1 MKKTLHQLG
10 EDALISRLVSM
21 MPRDADPLAGPG
33 DDCAVIDQGKDR
45 PLQLLKT
52 DAMVERVHFLAD
64 APPRKIGWKAIA
76 RVTSDFAAMGGVPDR
91 FLITIALPANWPVT
105 FVESIYRGM
114 ADCLKAFGGSL
125 AGGETTRVPEGSAAM
140 ISIAATGQVD
150 RKNLVLRSGGKPGD
164 LILVTGRL
172 GGSITGKHLSF
183 TPRQAES
190 QWLVTHARPSAMMD
204 LSDGLAKDL
213 PRLAKASRCGFQLDP
228 DQIPKTRGCSLE
240 QALGDGE
247 DFELLLTLSPKK
259 WPEFSAKWKAA
270 FPKLP
275 LSVIGQLTETTGKQ
289 TALTGGWDPFKSRS
303 GA

>member
-1 MKKTLHQLG
+1 MKKSLHQLG
-10 EDALISRLVSM
+10 EDALISRLVAL
-21 MPRDADPLAGPG
+21 MPRDSDPLAGPG
-33 DDCAVIDQGKDR
+33 DDCAVIDLGKGR

-52 DAMVERVHFLAD
+52 DAMVERVHFLAT

-76 RVTSDFAAMGGVPDR
+76 RVTSDFAAMGGTPDR
-91 FLITIALPANWPVT
+91 FLVTLALPADWPVG

-114 ADCLKAFGGSL
+114 ADCLRAFGGTL

-140 ISIAATGQVD
+140 ISIAATGLVD
-150 RKNLVLRSGGKPGD
+150 RKNLVLRSGGNPGD
-164 LILVTGRL
+164 LILVTGKL

-190 QWLVTHARPSAMMD
+190 QWLVHHAKPSAMMD

-213 PRLAKASRCGFQLDP
+213 PRLAKASRCGFQLDSNS
-228 DQIPKTRGCSLE
+228 IPKTRGCTLD

-259 WPEFSAKWKAA
+259 WPQLSAKWKAA

-275 LSVIGQLTETTGKQ
+275 LAVIGQLTDPGKKPSP
-289 TALTGGWDPFKSRS
+289 LTGGWDPFRS
-303 GA
+303 S

>member
-1 MKKTLHQLG
+1 MKRTLHQLG
-10 EDALISRLVSM
+10 EDALITRLIDL
-21 MPRDADPLAGPG
+21 MPRDPDPLAGPG
-33 DDCAVIDQGKDR
+33 DDCAVIDPGKGK

-52 DAMVERVHFLAD
+52 DAMVERVHFLAS

-76 RVTSDFAAMGGVPDR
+76 RVTSDFAAMGGFPDR
-91 FLITIALPANWPVT
+91 FLITIALPANWPVA

-114 ADCLKAFGGSL
+114 ADCLKAFGGTL

-140 ISIAATGQVD
+140 ISIAATGLVD

-164 LILVTGRL
+164 LILVTGKL

-183 TPRQAES
+183 TPRQTES
-190 QWLVTHARPSAMMD
+190 QWLVTHAKPSAMMD

-213 PRLAKASRCGFQLDP
+213 PRLAKASGCGFSLDSNS
-228 DQIPKTRGCSLE
+228 IPKSRGCTLD

-259 WPEFSAKWKAA
+259 WPELSAKWKAA

-275 LSVIGQLTETTGKQ
+275 LTVIGQLTEATGNQ
-289 TALTGGWDPFKSRS
+289 AVLTGGWDPFKSRCGS
-303 GA
+303 